1 MHNRAFMKVA
11 LLGLLMLVLV
21 PGFAAA
27 ASQGPEMLASTAA
40 ERAVAVS
47 GPVISIAPLSHD
59 YGIVNV
65 GGSLSFDYTISNIG
79 DAPLTVSGGLGSDPQ
94 LTVTSAM
101 PIVLPA
107 GGSAPMSVAYTPSSG
122 ASLAA
127 SVTVTSNATNG
138 AYTVN
143 ASGRGNTAPFFNPA
157 LVDHPWSAFLNLTFD
172 TPALDLEGDPIAYS
186 AALLPVGA
194 TYSGAGHFDWTPGF
208 ADAGDHFVTF
218 MASDGLASSSQ
229 TINISVTA
237 TNAHPPVANP
247 GGPYQGAVNN
257 PVSFDGSASFD
268 PDGTPL
274 TYAWVFGDGG
284 TGTGATPSHTYLS
297 ANTYFVHLTVTDGGT
312 PALPSLD
319 AQTTAVIQNAVQA
332 QLIFKNGIINVKS
345 NNQVM
350 GMETV
355 GLPPSAIDP
364 ATVALNATVCG
375 TTSIPATSAKGA
387 KIGDMDADLLPD
399 LDVHFTRAGMAALVG
414 CVPNNS
420 MVTVTMTGRTTL
432 AYGNL
437 PVVGTATLPVHK
449 GGGAGVSAFASPN
462 PFNPETS
469 IQYTLQGDGA
479 ASVRIYSLTGRLVR
493 TLQEGFA
500 TRGVYEVRWNGKS
513 ESGAA
518 LPSGMYFVQVK
529 QGLDSSITKVVMTK

>member
-11 LLGLLMLVLV
+11 LLGLLTLVLV

-59 YGIVNV
+59 YGIVNA
-65 GGSLSFDYTISNIG
+65 GASASFDFTITNTG
-79 DAPLTVSGGLGSDPQ
+79 DADLHLNMAVGSDPLVTATFGVMTVAPLGSTVMSAVYAPLTGAPLAGSI
-94 LTVTSAM
+94 TVTSD
-101 PIVLPA
+101 
-107 GGSAPMSVAYTPSSG
+107 
-122 ASLAA
+122 AS
-127 SVTVTSNATNG
+127 NG
-138 AYTVN
+138 PYTVN
-143 ASGRGNTAPFFNPA
+143 VSGRGNTAPFFDPLLTDKSGA
-157 LVDHPWSAFLNLTFD
+157 AFVDLAFD
-172 TPALDLEGDPIAYS
+172 TPARDLEDDPISYS
-186 AALLPVGA
+186 AVGLPVGA
-194 TYSGAGHFDWTPGF
+194 TYGGGHFDWTPGF
-208 ADAGDHFVTF
+208 ADAGDHAVTF
-218 MASDGLASSSQ
+218 MVSDGLASTSQ
-229 TINISVTA
+229 TINIHITA

-247 GGPYQGAVNN
+247 GGPYQGAVGN

-268 PDGTPL
+268 PDGTVL
-274 TYAWVFGDGG
+274 TYAWDFGDSHTA
-284 TGTGATPSHTYLS
+284 TGVNPSHTYAAASVFLV
-297 ANTYFVHLTVTDGGT
+297 TLTVTDGGT
-312 PALPSLD
+312 PPLQAS
-319 AQTTAVIQNAVQA
+319 AQTSAQIQNAVQA
-332 QLIFKNGIINVKS
+332 QLLFKNGVINVKA

-350 GMETV
+350 GLQTV
-355 GLPPSAIDP
+355 GIPPSAIDP
-364 ATVALNATVCG
+364 ATVMLNATVCG
-375 TTSIPATSAKGA
+375 TTSISVLSTKSA
-387 KIGDMDADLLPD
+387 KIGDLNGDLLPD
-399 LDVHFTRAGMAALVG
+399 LDVFFTRAGMQALVG

-449 GGGAGVSAFASPN
+449 GGGAAAAAFASPN

-469 IQYTLQGDGA
+469 IQYSLRDDGN

-500 TRGVYEVRWNGKS
+500 TRGTYEVRWNGKD
-513 ESGAA
+513 ERGAS

-529 QGLDSSITKVVMTK
+529 QGSESSITKVVMAK

>member
-40 ERAVAVS
+40 ERAAAVS
-47 GPVISIAPLSHD
+47 GPVISIAPLAHD
-59 YGIVNV
+59 YGFVNV
-65 GGSLSFDYTISNIG
+65 GGSMLFDFVITNTG
-79 DAPLTVSGGLGSDPQ
+79 DAPLSVNAAISSDPQ
-94 LTVTSAM
+94 VTVPTA
-101 PIVLPA
+101 LPMVVAA
-107 GGSAPMSVAYTPSSG
+107 GGSMPLSAVYTPSSG
-122 ASLAA
+122 ASLSGTITVA
-127 SVTVTSNATNG
+127 SDASNG
-138 AYTVN
+138 AFTVN
-143 ASGRGNTAPFFNPA
+143 VSGRGNTAPFFDPA
-157 LVDHPWSAFLNLTFD
+157 LVDHPGFAHVNLAFD
-172 TPALDLEGDPIAYS
+172 TPATDAEGDPVSYS
-186 AALLPVGA
+186 VASLPVGA

-218 MASDGLASSSQ
+218 TASDGFASSSQ
-229 TINISVTA
+229 TINIHITA
-237 TNAHPPVANP
+237 DNVNPPVANP
-247 GGPYQGAVNN
+247 GGPYQGAVGN
-257 PVSFDGSASFD
+257 PVAFDGSASSD
-268 PDGTPL
+268 PDGTAL
-274 TYAWVFGDGG
+274 TYAWAFGDGG

-297 ANTYFVHLTVTDGGT
+297 ANTYFVTLTVTDAGT
-312 PALPSLD
+312 PPLPAS

-332 QLIFKNGIINVKS
+332 SLIFKNGLINLKA

-364 ATVALNATVCG
+364 ATVALNATYCA
-375 TTSIPATSAKGA
+375 TASIPVLSAKGA

-399 LDVHFTRAGMAALVG
+399 LDVHFSRANMNALLG
-414 CVPNNS
+414 CVANNA
-420 MVTVTMTGRTTL
+420 MVTVTMTARTTL

-469 IQYTLQGDGA
+469 IQYSLRNDGA

-500 TRGVYEVRWNGKS
+500 TRGTYEVRWNGKD
-513 ESGAA
+513 ESGAS
-518 LPSGMYFVQVK
+518 LPSAVYFVQVK
-529 QGLDSSITKVVMTK
+529 QGLDSSITKVVMAK